1 MADEFDRFLSSALAP
16 EEREA
21 DRAFVARV
29 QAAVALDAAFHA
41 ERRAALR
48 TAAIQTVALFAVAA
62 GLVLLGRAA
71 PVADFFAE
79 SPAVVLA
86 ALLSGFGLLVIL
98 FGSQSSHTS
107 AGQMFSASHFNDL
120 ARLRS

>member
-1 MADEFDRFLSSALAP
+1 MADEFDDFLSSAVAP
-16 EEREA
+16 EERAA

-29 QAAVALDAAFHA
+29 QAAVALDTAFQA

-48 TAAIQTVALFAVAA
+48 TTAIQAVALLAVAA

-98 FGSQSSHTS
+98 FGSQSRHTGG
-107 AGQMFSASHFNDL
+107 GQMFSASYFNDL
-120 ARLRS
+120 GRLRS